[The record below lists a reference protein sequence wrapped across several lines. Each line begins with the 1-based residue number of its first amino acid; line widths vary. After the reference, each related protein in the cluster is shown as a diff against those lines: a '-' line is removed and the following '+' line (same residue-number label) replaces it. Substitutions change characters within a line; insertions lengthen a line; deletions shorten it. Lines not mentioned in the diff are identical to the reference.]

1 MGKFGFSAMAL
12 ACVAVVG
19 IGIGYAQ
26 APKPMDVSDDPI
38 VATVDGV
45 AIHKSDVAQMQR
57 NLPPQYQQLPL
68 EVLFPA
74 VIERLIDA
82 KLVAA
87 AGRKEGLQND
97 AQVKQRIAQ
106 FEERVIQEAYLTKRV
121 DAAVTDEAV
130 QKRFE
135 TMKSAGGGAGKEEVK
150 ARHILVQTEAQAK
163 EVIVEL
169 KKGGDFAELAK
180 TKSLDPSGKQQ
191 GGDLGYFSREEMV
204 PEFSEAAF
212 KLKDGEM
219 TDTPVK
225 TQFGYH
231 VIKVEARRTTTIQI
245 EEVRE
250 DIVNDIQKEVVEA
263 ELGKLRTGAKVERFN
278 LDGSPRK

>member
-1 MGKFGFSAMAL
+1 MGKFGLPAMVL
-12 ACVAVVG
+12 ACATLAG
-19 IGIGYAQ
+19 MAFAQ
-26 APKPMDVSDDPI
+26 APKPLDNAADPI

-45 AIHKSDVAQMQR
+45 PIYRSDVAIVQR
-57 NLPPQYQQLPL
+57 TLPPQYQQLPI

-74 VIERLIDA
+74 VIERLVDA
-82 KLVAA
+82 KLIAS
-87 AGRKEGLQND
+87 AGRKEGIQNE
-97 AQVKQRIAQ
+97 AEVKRRMEQ

-121 DAAVTDEAV
+121 DKAVTDEAI

-135 TMKSAGGGAGKEEVK
+135 VMKAAGGSGGKEEIK

-163 EVIVEL
+163 EVIVEI

-180 TKSLDPSGKQQ
+180 SKSLDPSGKSQ
-191 GGDLGYFSREEMV
+191 GGDLGYFAREEMV

-219 TDTPVK
+219 TDAPVK
-225 TQFGYH
+225 TQFGWH
-231 VIKVEARRTTTIQI
+231 VIKVEARRTTTIQL

-250 DIVNDIQKEVVEA
+250 DIVNEIQKEVVEG
-263 ELGKLRTGAKVERFN
+263 ELGKLRQAAKIERFN
-278 LDGSPRK
+278 LDGTPRK

>member
-12 ACVAVVG
+12 ACAAVVG

-45 AIHKSDVAQMQR
+45 AIHKSDVAMVQR
-57 NLPPQYQQLPL
+57 TLPPQYQQLPI

-74 VIERLIDA
+74 VIEQLIDA
-82 KLVAA
+82 KLVGA

-97 AQVKQRIAQ
+97 TDLKKRLEQY
-106 FEERVIQEAYLTKRV
+106 EERLIQEAYLSKRV
-121 DAAVTDEAV
+121 EAAITDDAV

-135 TMKSAGGGAGKEEVK
+135 AMKAAGGGGGKEEVK

-163 EVIVEL
+163 EVIVDL
-169 KKGGDFAELAK
+169 KKGGDFAEIAK
-180 TKSLDPSGKQQ
+180 AKSLDPSGKQQ

-212 KLKDGEM
+212 KLKDGET

-231 VIKVEARRTTTIQI
+231 VIKVEARRTTTIQL

-250 DIVNDIQKEVVEA
+250 DIVTDIQKEVVKA
-263 ELGKLRTGAKVERFN
+263 EVGKLRTGAKVERFN
-278 LDGSPRK
+278 LDGTPRK

>member
-38 VATVDGV
+38 VATVDGI
-45 AIHKSDVAQMQR
+45 AIRRSDVALVQR
-57 NLPPQYQQLPL
+57 TLPAQYQQLPI

-82 KLVAA
+82 KLIAA

-97 AQVKQRIAQ
+97 VEVKRRMEQ
-106 FEERVIQEAYLTKRV
+106 FEERVIQESYLTKRV
-121 DAAVTDEAV
+121 DAAVTDEAI

-135 TMKSAGGGAGKEEVK
+135 VMKSAGGGAGKEEVK

-163 EVIVEL
+163 EVIVDL
-169 KKGGDFAELAK
+169 KKGGDFAEIAK
-180 TKSLDPSGKQQ
+180 SKSLDPSGKSQ

-231 VIKVEARRTTTIQI
+231 VIKVEARRTTTVQI

-250 DIVNDIQKEVVEA
+250 DIVNEIQKEVVEG
-263 ELGKLRTGAKVERFN
+263 ELSKLRTAAKVERFN

>member
-97 AQVKQRIAQ
+97 VQVKQRLAQ

-121 DAAVTDEAV
+121 DVAVTDEAV

-135 TMKSAGGGAGKEEVK
+135 TMKGAGGGAGKEEVK

-163 EVIVEL
+163 EVIIDL
-169 KKGGDFAELAK
+169 KKGGDFAEIAK
-180 TKSLDPSGKQQ
+180 AKSLDPSGKQQ

-250 DIVNDIQKEVVEA
+250 DIINEIQKEVVEA
-263 ELGKLRTGAKVERFN
+263 ELGKLRGGAKVERFN
-278 LDGSPRK
+278 LDGTPRK